1 MEFDKN
7 NNLEDILGV
16 INGLLGQVEQN
27 EINKVGKPDYPNL
40 LILGS
45 SRCGSTMFTQWIA
58 SLGIFSYPSNFLS
71 RFYKAPYIGA
81 LIYEMLT
88 NPKYQYREEFCDIN
102 TEITFNSSIGKT
114 RGFKAPHEFWYF
126 WREFMDF
133 PEVPFSE
140 EEFAE
145 KFDFDNLQKELA
157 LIQKAFGKPFLF
169 KAKIV
174 NWYLKSMSKNVDDT
188 IYLHMHREPIAII
201 RSLLKAREEWTGSQ
215 ENWFAW
221 KPREYPNLIKMD
233 KYHQVAGQIYFIE
246 KEILSK
252 KKFLGDAYL
261 SFSYEE
267 LCNDPEAVYLIISN
281 KVKEFEPSFEIPD
294 YGGKKKFHISNPV
307 SDEDHHIKEAWT
319 YFTKEYG
326 ALEY

>member
-1 MEFDKN
+1 
-7 NNLEDILGV
+7 
-16 INGLLGQVEQN
+16 
-27 EINKVGKPDYPNL
+27 
-40 LILGS
+40 
-45 SRCGSTMFTQWIA
+45 
-58 SLGIFSYPSNFLS
+58 
-71 RFYKAPYIGA
+71 
-81 LIYEMLT
+81 
-88 NPKYQYREEFCDIN
+88 
-102 TEITFNSSIGKT
+102 
-114 RGFKAPHEFWYF
+114 
-126 WREFMDF
+126 MDF

>member
-102 TEITFNSSIGKT
+102 TELS
-114 RGFKAPHEFWYF
+114 
-126 WREFMDF
+126 
-133 PEVPFSE
+133 
-140 EEFAE
+140 
-145 KFDFDNLQKELA
+145 
-157 LIQKAFGKPFLF
+157 LI
-169 KAKIV
+169 
-174 NWYLKSMSKNVDDT
+174 
-188 IYLHMHREPIAII
+188 
-201 RSLLKAREEWTGSQ
+201 
-215 ENWFAW
+215 
-221 KPREYPNLIKMD
+221 
-233 KYHQVAGQIYFIE
+233 
-246 KEILSK
+246 
-252 KKFLGDAYL
+252 
-261 SFSYEE
+261 
-267 LCNDPEAVYLIISN
+267 
-281 KVKEFEPSFEIPD
+281 
-294 YGGKKKFHISNPV
+294 HISEP
-307 SDEDHHIKEAWT
+307 T
-319 YFTKEYG
+319 RPY
-326 ALEY
+326 